1 MIFHTL
7 RALELSTSSPI
18 SHLESN
24 YGTALAELRDIVGAE
39 KLAADRRIED
49 FIGAAI
55 RSVAEELHFVGSF
68 RGESPPFL
76 LT

>member
-1 MIFHTL
+1 MRRTGRKSCLL
-7 RALELSTSSPI
+7 RSSSPI
-18 SHLESN
+18 SNLERN

-49 FIGAAI
+49 FIRAARRWLKSI
-55 RSVAEELHFVGSF
+55 MGSF
-68 RGESPPFL
+68 RGESPPFV